1 MRNQKKERKFACILN
16 DCIIGMSKILSSV
29 VLLTFVLLLGS
40 CGGSKKIVYFQNID
54 GVNLEESKGLYEA
67 KIMPKDQ
74 LSITVV
80 TTDPAAAAPFN
91 LTVGNSVGTKGQLAQ
106 GANLQNYLVDNNGDI
121 EFPVIGKVHVGGLNK
136 NQCQDL
142 IKSKISGYLAAGEN
156 PIVTVRMASYQVT
169 VLGEVSKPT
178 VIPVTS
184 EKMSILEAL
193 AQAGDL
199 TIYGRRD
206 NVMLLRENSDGRKEA
221 HRIDLRDAKL
231 INSPYY
237 YLQQNDVIYV
247 EPNKAKASN
256 SKTSAA
262 TGIWLS
268 VVSSVLSLTSLI
280 VNLVR

>member
-1 MRNQKKERKFACILN
+1 
-16 DCIIGMSKILSSV
+16 MSKFISSV
-29 VLLTFVLLLGS
+29 VLLTLVLLLGS

-54 GVNLEESKGLYEA
+54 GISLEDSKGLYEA

-91 LTVGNSVGTKGQLAQ
+91 LTVGNSVGSRGQLAQ
-106 GANLQNYLVDNNGDI
+106 GSNLQNYLVDNNGDI
-121 EFPVIGKVHVGGLNK
+121 EFPVIGRIHVAGLNK

-142 IKSKISGYLAAGEN
+142 IKSKIAGFLAASEN

-169 VLGEVSKPT
+169 VLGEVAKPT

-184 EKMSILEAL
+184 EKMSIVEAL

-206 NVMLLRENSDGRKEA
+206 NVMLLRENPDGRKEA
-221 HRIDLRDAKL
+221 HRIDLRDASV

-262 TGIWLS
+262 TGVWLS
-268 VVSSVLSLTSLI
+268 VMSSVLSITSVV

>member
-1 MRNQKKERKFACILN
+1 MN
-16 DCIIGMSKILSSV
+16 KILSSV

-40 CGGSKKIVYFQNID
+40 CGGSKDVVYFQNVDNIS
-54 GVNLEESKGLYEA
+54 LEQSTGLYEA

-106 GANLQNYLVDNNGDI
+106 GSNLQTYLVDNNGDI
-121 EFPVIGKVHVGGLNK
+121 DFPVIGKVHVVGLNK
-136 NQCQDL
+136 NECQDL
-142 IKSKISGYLAAGEN
+142 IKSKISGYLAASEN

-169 VLGEVSKPT
+169 VLGEVNKPT

-184 EKMSILEAL
+184 EKMSIVEAL

-199 TIYGRRD
+199 SIYGRRD
-206 NVMLLRENSDGRKEA
+206 NVMLLRENPDGRKEA
-221 HRIDLRDAKL
+221 HRIDLRDANL

-247 EPNKAKASN
+247 EPNKAKAAN
-256 SKTSAA
+256 SKTS
-262 TGIWLS
+262 TSTTIWFS
-268 VVSSVLSLTSLI
+268 VISSVLSLSSLI

>member
-1 MRNQKKERKFACILN
+1 MN
-16 DCIIGMSKILSSV
+16 KILSSV

-40 CGGSKKIVYFQNID
+40 CGGSKEVVYFQNID
-54 GVNLEESKGLYEA
+54 GVSLEGSKGLYEA

-106 GANLQNYLVDNNGDI
+106 GSNLQTYLVDNNGDI
-121 EFPVIGKVHVGGLNK
+121 EFPVIGKVHVGGLTK

-142 IKSKISGYLAAGEN
+142 IKSKIAGYLAASEN
-156 PIVTVRMASYQVT
+156 PIVTVR
-169 VLGEVSKPT
+169 GEVSKPT

-184 EKMSILEAL
+184 EKMSIVEAL

-206 NVMLLRENSDGRKEA
+206 NVMLLRENPDGRKEA
-221 HRIDLRDAKL
+221 HRIDLRDANL

-256 SKTSAA
+256 SKISTS
-262 TGIWLS
+262 TTIWFS
-268 VVSSVLSLTSLI
+268 VVSSVLSLTTLI

>member
-121 EFPVIGKVHVGGLNK
+121 EFPVIGKIHVGGLNK

-142 IKSKISGYLAAGEN
+142 IKSKISGYLAASEN
-156 PIVTVRMASYQVT
+156 PIVTVRI
-169 VLGEVSKPT
+169 
-178 VIPVTS
+178 IPVTS

-221 HRIDLRDAKL
+221 HRIDLRDANL

-256 SKTSAA
+256 TNTSAA

-268 VVSSVLSLTSLI
+268 VVSSVLSITSLV
-280 VNLVR
+280 VNLVK